1 MSTIEEGKRGEDK
14 EVTPKVA
21 SAGPLGMCSIDHSNL
36 IVWLSAFALSVF
48 VLSIN
53 NAGSSYLQ
61 LPNITV
67 GLALTYGG
75 IVQICAGWWDLTV
88 GNSFGATAF
97 CSYGAL
103 WLSYAANFLFNLT
116 DFVVPDD
123 PFAVDHAIGISLI
136 GWEIFT
142 FLMTLAALKTNGAS
156 LLLFVFV
163 NITFILLIL
172 GKFFQLNEDIK
183 GPNGLTK
190 AGGVFGIF
198 VALTAWY
205 NAFAGLIT
213 LENSYFTLPV
223 YDLSRKNK

>member
-1 MSTIEEGKRGEDK
+1 MSTIEERKCGEDR

-21 SAGPLGMCSIDHSNL
+21 SAGPLGM
-36 IVWLSAFALSVF
+36 WLCAFALSVF

-53 NAGSSYLQ
+53 NVGSSYLQ
-61 LPNITV
+61 LPNIAV

-116 DFVVPDD
+116 DFLVPDD

-136 GWEIFT
+136 GWEIW
-142 FLMTLAALKTNGAS
+142 
-156 LLLFVFV
+156 
-163 NITFILLIL
+163 
-172 GKFFQLNEDIK
+172 KFFQLSEDLK